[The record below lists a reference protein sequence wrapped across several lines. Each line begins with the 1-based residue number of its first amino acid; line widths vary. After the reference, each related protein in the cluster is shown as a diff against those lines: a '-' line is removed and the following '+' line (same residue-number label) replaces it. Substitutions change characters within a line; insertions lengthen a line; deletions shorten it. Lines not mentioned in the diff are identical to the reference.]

1 VEAGIALSFTG
12 SLAVQGGPDLP
23 VSALTT
29 SGVSEM
35 SYPKMLEDRG
45 FEVVDGRKRFSAL
58 LTLHAT
64 VKAIDQ
70 DGKPY
75 RIFRAED
82 GLQIEPSPDEN
93 GDVATPIVIRP
104 TH

>member
-1 VEAGIALSFTG
+1 
-12 SLAVQGGPDLP
+12 
-23 VSALTT
+23 
-29 SGVSEM
+29 M

-45 FEVVDGRKRFSAL
+45 FEVVDGRRRFSAL

-70 DGKPY
+70 DGRAY
-75 RIFRAED
+75 RISRGSE
-82 GLQIEPSPDEN
+82 GLDIQPSPDET
-93 GDVATPIVIRP
+93 GDVATSIVIRP